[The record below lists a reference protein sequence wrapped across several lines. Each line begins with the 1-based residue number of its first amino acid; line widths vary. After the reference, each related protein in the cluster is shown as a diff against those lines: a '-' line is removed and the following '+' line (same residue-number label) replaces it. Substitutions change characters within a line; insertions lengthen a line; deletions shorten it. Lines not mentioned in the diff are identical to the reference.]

1 MDQTLTLQTLANTIK
16 HICPDS
22 KDLVN
27 KLKELDSVQ
36 NKDTIENALCTVNE
50 IDKMVNDAKLP
61 KEISDAAKYILS
73 LIVANQAETECAL
86 NTVLNTQMKSKEY
99 KRAFEESQRNYK
111 DIHDKLTNLQKQYKL
126 ELEPKKEVTFNLNQI
141 TVHSSRLSKEDRQ
154 RLLRGDLGYIGQE
167 NTRLKIED
175 VKNKTGAK
183 LNGVTHAYGKTVGQT
198 NEPNNLIIKKGKNT
212 STAS

>member
-36 NKDTIENALCTVNE
+36 NKDTIENALCTIND

-141 TVHSSRLSKEDRQ
+141 TVHSSRLSNKDRQ
-154 RLLRGDLGYIGQE
+154 ALLRGDIGDYGNS
-167 NTRLKIED
+167 NTRLKVDDIKEL
-175 VKNKTGAK
+175 TGAN
-183 LNGVTHAYGKTVGQT
+183 LNGVTHVYAKTIGKSS
-198 NEPNNLIIKKGKNT
+198 EPNNIVIKKGNIQR
-212 STAS
+212 